1 MEGYDLEIEGWRNSI
16 SMVRD
21 EESMQEAY
29 ADKSLANEE
38 WLVELLMTKR
48 ERWKRP

>member
-1 MEGYDLEIEGWRNSI
+1 MEDYDLEIEGWRNSI

-38 WLVELLMTKR
+38 WLELYEQ
-48 ERWKRP
+48 ERKVD